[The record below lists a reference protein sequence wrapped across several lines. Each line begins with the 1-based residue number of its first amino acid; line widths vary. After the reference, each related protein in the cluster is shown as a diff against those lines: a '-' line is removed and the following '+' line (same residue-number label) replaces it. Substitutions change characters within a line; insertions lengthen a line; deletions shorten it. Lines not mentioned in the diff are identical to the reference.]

1 MYFWQEES
9 IFGIGRIRIIRNKME
24 GSESTSTHKPGHNLS
39 LILVALRDVTQT
51 QHNPDRLC
59 APFLHFQKDIPEDA
73 HMLWA

>member
-1 MYFWQEES
+1 
-9 IFGIGRIRIIRNKME
+9 ME